1 MTKSKVI
8 LIIML
13 ITAAAS
19 WADTRP
25 RVNISAGWSGALRLD
40 KEVKQYY
47 SPFMMAPQGR
57 LEIRLL
63 HGITIYGAAQYSQEK
78 GTTVPAA
85 LYETKLQTICTDYG
99 VGYQFKW
106 KNLSIMPHGGYSI
119 MYLRESAFGEKE
131 SRTAQGFH
139 AGIKLNLYLGRNG
152 YFLMNA
158 NYTEAKLGTDFD
170 KLNVG
175 GFRFQVGLGTH
186 IRLFESY
193 YSEE

>member
-1 MTKSKVI
+1 MTKSKVF

-85 LYETKLQTICTDYG
+85 
-99 VGYQFKW
+99 
-106 KNLSIMPHGGYSI
+106 
-119 MYLRESAFGEKE
+119 
-131 SRTAQGFH
+131 
-139 AGIKLNLYLGRNG
+139 
-152 YFLMNA
+152 
-158 NYTEAKLGTDFD
+158 
-170 KLNVG
+170 
-175 GFRFQVGLGTH
+175 
-186 IRLFESY
+186 
-193 YSEE
+193 